1 MALKYDLEV
10 DKGATYI
17 KHLTWFEP
25 PPSPNPA
32 KLTHGDPK
40 DLTGYK
46 GELMV
51 REDISDSLP
60 QVTLNS
66 LNGGISVSSGT
77 ITIRIEASATESFI
91 FDSGVY
97 DLKLTAPDGTVT
109 RLVEGKLKVSPDV
122 TRA

>member
-17 KHLTWFEP
+17 KHLTWYEP
-25 PPSPNPA
+25 APEPNPA
-32 KLTHGDPK
+32 KLQHGSPK

-51 REDISDSLP
+51 REDITDAIP

-66 LNGGISVSSGT
+66 LNGGIAIANGT
-77 ITIRIEASATESFI
+77 ITLRIEASATEAFI

-97 DLKLTAPDGTVT
+97 DLKLIAPDGTAV
-109 RLVEGKLKVSPDV
+109 RLIEGKVKVSPDV
-122 TRA
+122 TRV